1 MFGLV
6 VNAIQNV
13 NPDPNP
19 NPNPSPNPQ
28 PSPGPQPSPVNP
40 DGPVAPIE
48 DIAGNPLSVA
58 MYVNNN
64 ANSSML
70 VMPNIANV
78 DEMYDMVST
87 ISNTPMGGTAMLAI
101 TSHRLDASVVAA
113 LLLRRDINVN
123 IACFV
128 NGRLS
133 LIVIPANADLAG
145 VIEADGSIKIARLAD
160 TFGATGM

>member
-13 NPDPNP
+13 NSDPNP

-48 DIAGNPLSVA
+48 DNAGNPLSVA

-64 ANSSML
+64 ANSSL
-70 VMPNIANV
+70 
-78 DEMYDMVST
+78 
-87 ISNTPMGGTAMLAI
+87 TAQ
-101 TSHRLDASVVAA
+101 
-113 LLLRRDINVN
+113 
-123 IACFV
+123 
-128 NGRLS
+128 
-133 LIVIPANADLAG
+133 
-145 VIEADGSIKIARLAD
+145 
-160 TFGATGM
+160 